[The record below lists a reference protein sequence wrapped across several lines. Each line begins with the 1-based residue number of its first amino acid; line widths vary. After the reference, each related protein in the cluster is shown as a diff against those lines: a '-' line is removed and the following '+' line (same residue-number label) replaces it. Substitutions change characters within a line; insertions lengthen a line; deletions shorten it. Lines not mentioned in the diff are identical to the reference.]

1 MCRLR
6 QVSRETPEPRAQA
19 PSEFGSRLRWPE
31 GGRRMKV
38 LVADDDLV
46 TRRLLEATLQSWGYD
61 VCAAADGAEALH
73 ILEEGLPPDIALLDW
88 MMPERDG
95 LEVCRIIC
103 ACPQTVP
110 TYVILLTAL
119 GGRQN
124 IIQGLQAGADDY
136 ITKPFDREELRARLE
151 VGRRIVELQRSL
163 AERVRQLEDA
173 LARVKQLQGLVPICS
188 YCKKIRNDRNYW
200 QQLES
205 YLSDHSEAQFSHGI
219 CPECY
224 EKFVK
229 PELEK
234 LPGLSD
240 ESP

>member
-1 MCRLR
+1 
-6 QVSRETPEPRAQA
+6 
-19 PSEFGSRLRWPE
+19 
-31 GGRRMKV
+31 MKV
-38 LVADDDLV
+38 LVADDDVV
-46 TRRLLEATLQSWGYD
+46 TRGLLEATLRNWGYEI
-61 VCAAADGAEALH
+61 CGAGDGAEALRA
-73 ILEEGLPPDIALLDW
+73 LENHPRPDIALLDW
-88 MMPERDG
+88 VMPERDG
-95 LEVCRIIC
+95 LEVCRLIR
-103 ACPQTVP
+103 ARPQTVP
-110 TYVILLTAL
+110 IYVILLTAL

-124 IIQGLQAGADDY
+124 LLQGLQAGADDY
-136 ITKPFDREELRARLE
+136 ITKPFDREELRARLQ

-234 LPGLSD
+234 LPGLF
-240 ESP
+240 EKTQ

>member
-1 MCRLR
+1 MR
-6 QVSRETPEPRAQA
+6 
-19 PSEFGSRLRWPE
+19 
-31 GGRRMKV
+31 V
-38 LVADDDLV
+38 LVAEDDVV
-46 TRRLLEATLQSWGYD
+46 TRRLLERTLQSWGYE
-61 VCAAADGAEALH
+61 VCGAADGAEALRA
-73 ILEEGLPPDIALLDW
+73 LENQPRPDIALLDW
-88 MMPERDG
+88 VMPERDG
-95 LEVCRIIC
+95 LELCRMIR
-103 ACPQTVP
+103 ARLQP
-110 TYVILLTAL
+110 TPLYVILLTAL

-124 IIQGLQAGADDY
+124 ILQGLQAGADDY
-136 ITKPFDREELRARLE
+136 VTKPFDREELRARLE
-151 VGRRIVELQRSL
+151 VARRIVELQRSL

-188 YCKKIRNDRNYW
+188 YCKKIRNDRNFW

-234 LPGLSD
+234 LPGLSKKTL
-240 ESP
+240 